1 VLHIF
6 GREVSANG
14 EFDKVKARLVAN
26 GVQQNHQLYPRKTS
40 PTASIHSIFTCFAIV
55 VYIGVYEV
63 AKIDVKGAYGQT
75 EITGSPIYMKMDK

>member
-1 VLHIF
+1 
-6 GREVSANG
+6 
-14 EFDKVKARLVAN
+14 
-26 GVQQNHQLYPRKTS
+26 
-40 PTASIHSIFTCFAIV
+40 